1 MWGEGGDFSQC
12 GESVGGDQVEERS
25 LSRVGALFKDGGCV
39 VGQND
44 PSAQDLS

>member
-1 MWGEGGDFSQC
+1 MGTVRGFFTVWEEC
-12 GESVGGDQVEERS
+12 GGDQVEERS

-39 VGQND
+39 VGQNG